1 VRQERR
7 KAAPSAA
14 TLRNRLLAL
23 LATGV
28 LLAFFLPWLVDG
40 PQRLTGLELVA
51 LARGRQAEQAET
63 AFIVAFA
70 AVPLLAL
77 LTLAASLLRQG
88 VRLFGTLCGLLAL
101 GVMGTLWLAR
111 RSAEPGEAVL
121 GYGAW
126 ATGVFGLLLVLAAF
140 GVLRLPSPRPALG
153 ERR

>member
-1 VRQERR
+1 VRKERR
-7 KAAPSAA
+7 KAVPSTA
-14 TLRNRLLAL
+14 TLRIRLLAL
-23 LATGV
+23 LATAV
-28 LLAFFLPWLVDG
+28 LLAFFLPWIDG

-88 VRLFGTLCGLLAL
+88 VRLFGGLCGLVAL
-101 GVMGTLWLAR
+101 GVLAILWLAR
-111 RSAEPGEAVL
+111 RNAAPGEAML
-121 GYGAW
+121 GYGAY
-126 ATGVFGLLLVLAAF
+126 ATGLFGLLLVLAAF
-140 GVLRLPSPRPALG
+140 GLLRLPSARPALG

>member
-1 VRQERR
+1 MRQERR

-14 TLRNRLLAL
+14 TLRIRLLAL

-28 LLAFFLPWLVDG
+28 LLAFFLPWIDG

-70 AVPLLAL
+70 AVPLLAI

-88 VRLFGTLCGLLAL
+88 VRFFGALCGLLAL
-101 GVMGTLWLAR
+101 GVMAILWLAR
-111 RSAEPGEAVL
+111 RTAEPGEAML
-121 GYGAW
+121 GYGAYL
-126 ATGVFGLLLVLAAF
+126 TGAFGLLLVLAAL
-140 GVLRLPSPRPALG
+140 GILRLPTARPGLG